1 MRLDQRSQRMS
12 ELLAKYRIPGAVVS
26 YIKNGEVAWTQAFG
40 LAKVSTGKP
49 MSPELIFN
57 FGSTGKVL
65 TGWGVMRLV
74 EQGKVDL
81 DVSASTQ

>member
-1 MRLDQRSQRMS
+1 MTLDHRSQRIPD
-12 ELLAKYRIPGAVVS
+12 LLAKYRIPGAVVL
-26 YIKNGEVAWTQAFG
+26 YIKNGEVAWTQAYG
-40 LAKVSTGKP
+40 LANVSTGKP

-74 EQGKVDL
+74 EQGKGDL
-81 DVSASTQ
+81 DVPASTP